1 MTIKEVTRHAVAQQA
16 IEHALTDMPG
26 RAVGHWHDM
35 RYGDTPW
42 RKGLRELGVATAN
55 HAAARTLADPALET
69 DESRLT
75 LATAAECALGVLS
88 LGCFPDGDQEIL
100 LPLVDERLTTEEL
113 LYDEAWE
120 PLQPGTT
127 ARTWITA
134 FTWCVASGLVWEW
147 ERVIGLLLRED
158 YAPAIRDGV
167 PYSKRES
174 TSDPAD
180 LAEMD
185 ALCVYL
191 TQAAGH
197 LPMHRP
203 TVPLCKPDP
212 EERSSAA
219 RQLDHVGTLTP
230 DQRLLR
236 VLLDDDQA
244 AFERALEQRLVEH
257 RESVGVHP
265 APRTLLP
272 VKAVALAVLASRVHG
287 WQLGVRSAYLP
298 ESLLRARE
306 SLTAAD
312 GT

>member
-1 MTIKEVTRHAVAQQA
+1 M
-16 IEHALTDMPG
+16 
-26 RAVGHWHDM
+26 
-35 RYGDTPW
+35 
-42 RKGLRELGVATAN
+42 
-55 HAAARTLADPALET
+55 
-69 DESRLT
+69 
-75 LATAAECALGVLS
+75 
-88 LGCFPDGDQEIL
+88 L
-100 LPLVDERLTTEEL
+100 LPLVGERLTTEEL

-120 PLQPGTT
+120 PLQSGTT

-134 FTWCVASGLVWEW
+134 FTWCVVSGLVWEW

-158 YAPAIRDGV
+158 YASAIRDGV

-197 LPMHRP
+197 LPMHWP
-203 TVPLCKPDP
+203 TVPLRKPDP